1 MDEMVSVSLARP
13 EAGSIPTSPGV
24 YMFRDDAGR
33 VVYVGKAKVLRSR
46 LSNYF
51 GAELHPRT
59 RAMVESA
66 ADVEWIVTDN
76 EVDALH
82 LELNL
87 IKQHRP
93 RYNVRYRDDKS
104 YPYLAVTLD
113 EDVPRARVM
122 RGSKRKGVRYYGPYA
137 HAYAIRE
144 TLDLLLTTFPMRTC
158 SQGVFERCRRRNR
171 PCLLYDIERCSG
183 PCVDAVSPAEH
194 RAIVLDLCDFLDG
207 NTHPVIDRL
216 EDAMGTASAAEEY
229 EKAAKMRDQRDNVR
243 KAIERQQMVSSERD
257 EMDVVGFV
265 EDELEAAFQVF
276 FVRRGRVTGRKGF
289 VVDKVE
295 DLTPPELVARFLERH
310 YAEAEVPKQ
319 VLVPLQPDDA
329 ALVGRWMSTLRGAKV
344 TLRVPQRGPKRAL
357 LETVTENARDAF
369 QRHRLKRSS
378 DFAARS
384 RQLTELQSA
393 LGMEEAPLRIECFDI
408 SNTGPDEAVG
418 SMVVFEDALP
428 KRSDYRR
435 FAIKYTPGPDD
446 FAMMEEVVRRRFA
459 HYRRENEN
467 GEAEKSRRFAY
478 PPNLVVVDGGKGQLG
493 RVIEVIDQLGIQNV
507 FVCGLAKQ
515 MEEIFVPDRSDP
527 ILIPRS
533 SEALYLLQSVRDEA
547 HRFANTYHQLRRGRR
562 MTSSPLDS
570 VPGLGEIRRKRL
582 LKHFGSLKRIRS
594 ATLEELYRVPGI
606 PSAVAE
612 TVYERF
618 SQPSVESTST

>member
-1 MDEMVSVSLARP
+1 
-13 EAGSIPTSPGV
+13 
-24 YMFRDDAGR
+24 
-33 VVYVGKAKVLRSR
+33 
-46 LSNYF
+46 
-51 GAELHPRT
+51 
-59 RAMVESA
+59 
-66 ADVEWIVTDN
+66 
-76 EVDALH
+76 
-82 LELNL
+82 
-87 IKQHRP
+87 
-93 RYNVRYRDDKS
+93 
-104 YPYLAVTLD
+104 
-113 EDVPRARVM
+113 
-122 RGSKRKGVRYYGPYA
+122 
-137 HAYAIRE
+137 
-144 TLDLLLTTFPMRTC
+144 
-158 SQGVFERCRRRNR
+158 VFERCRRRNR

-216 EDAMGTASAAEEY
+216 EGAMRAASAAEEY
-229 EKAAKMRDQRDNVR
+229 EKAAKMRDQLDNVR

-393 LGMEEAPLRIECFDI
+393 LGMKEAPLRIECFDI

-459 HYRRENEN
+459 RYGRENEN

-507 FVCGLAKQ
+507 FVCGLAKR